1 MYGVRMAAEAVEP
14 PGRRKFKDASPREI
28 RAGLIPEEQ
37 SEFDTSWRA
46 AMTRAAEAQDL
57 SEVFKALD
65 NWRTH
70 AEITQEL
77 GHHGYR
83 QLLARAERI
92 ERTGELPSD
101 TVPLA
106 DVKAL
111 IRERLGL

>member
-1 MYGVRMAAEAVEP
+1 MAADAVEP
-14 PGRRKFKDASPREI
+14 PRRRNFKDASPQEI
-28 RAGLIPEEQ
+28 RAALIPEEQ
-37 SEFDTSWRA
+37 VEFDTSWRA
-46 AMTRAAEAQDL
+46 AMSRAAEAQDL
-57 SEVFKALD
+57 SEVFSTLD

-83 QLLARAERI
+83 QLLARADRI
-92 ERTGELPSD
+92 ERTGELPQG